1 MSAIHRGLLGVG
13 LVAAGLL
20 AQPSPGEAQNLGT
33 FRWQLMPFCNVFTY
47 SVFQSGSG
55 IVLSG
60 SDDRCGASQRAA
72 SFGTAFINPDGS
84 AGLGVTTIQPTVT
97 GHFTIRLDLGT
108 LSGPWSNDL
117 GQSGTFVFL
126 GPGP

>member
-1 MSAIHRGLLGVG
+1 MSATHRALLGAA
-13 LVAAGLL
+13 LVAAALL
-20 AQPSPGEAQNLGT
+20 VQASPGEAQDLGT
-33 FRWQLMPFCNVFTY
+33 FRWQLAPFCNVFTL

-60 SDDRCGASQRAA
+60 WDDRCGASQRAP
-72 SFGTAFINPDGS
+72 SYGTASLNPDGT
-84 AGLGVTTIQPTVT
+84 AGIGVTTIQPTVT
-97 GHFTIRLDLGT
+97 GHFSILLNLGT

-126 GPGP
+126 GSGP

>member
-1 MSAIHRGLLGVG
+1 MSAIQRGLFGVG
-13 LVAAGLL
+13 LVAAVLL
-20 AQPSPGEAQNLGT
+20 AQAAPGEAQNLGT

-47 SVFQSGSG
+47 SVFQAGSG

-60 SDDRCGASQRAA
+60 SDDRCGASERAA
-72 SFGTAFINPDGS
+72 SFGAVSINPDGT
-84 AGLGVTTIQPTVT
+84 AGIGVTTIQPTVT
-97 GHFTIRLDLGT
+97 GHFTIRLNLGT